1 MFYVGIAT
9 FSYSFICLIFDFKFS
24 TIFWINLMYFTH
36 CLTFYGFKLFFNE
49 ALKRATLAK

>member
-9 FSYSFICLIFDFKFS
+9 FSYSFICLMFDFKFS
-24 TIFWINLMYFTH
+24 KKFGLNFMYFTH
-36 CLTFYGFKLFFNE
+36 GLTFYGFKLFFNE